1 MSKKVLIVAEAEVL
15 RSATARVVSL
25 FDRETVTASHND
37 ALVKFLEEE
46 PHAVIIWDYAE
57 KYSGGGS
64 EGRATYNDI
73 KSSASPEQKI
83 VRCGFETHDYAD
95 YVRAPFRLEEII
107 KKIS

>member
-1 MSKKVLIVAEAEVL
+1 MEKKVLIVADAGVL
-15 RSATARVVSL
+15 RSATAKTVSL
-25 FDRETVTASHND
+25 LGFETVTASHNE

-46 PHAVIIWDYAE
+46 PHAVIIWDYNE
-57 KYSGGGS
+57 KYSGPGC

-83 VRCGFETHDYAD
+83 VRCGFDTHDYAD
-95 YVRAPFRLEEII
+95 YVRAPFRLEEIL

>member
-1 MSKKVLIVAEAEVL
+1 MKKVLVVAEAEVL

-25 FDRETVTASHND
+25 FDHEVITASHNE

-46 PHAVIIWDYAE
+46 PQAVIIWDYAE
-57 KYSGGGS
+57 KYSGAGS

-73 KSSASPEQKI
+73 KSSASSEQKI
-83 VRCGFETHDYAD
+83 VRCGFETHEYVD